1 METTSEPE
9 QQPKLKQT
17 AAPLAVSGAAEDLSE
32 AIEAAV
38 AKNAGEHVRTVRVFG
53 DRYRCNW
60 WVQEKSV
67 GPIFLKAGRIV
78 RSKFFRATRIDDKLL
93 LDDLSSRAPASL

>member
-9 QQPKLKQT
+9 QQPKLGKT
-17 AAPLAVSGAAEDLSE
+17 AAPTVVSGAAEDLSE
-32 AIEAAV
+32 AIEGAV
-38 AKNAGEHVRTVRVFG
+38 AKNAGEQVRTVRVFG

-60 WVQEKSV
+60 WVQEKTAGS
-67 GPIFLKAGRIV
+67 IHFNAGRII

-93 LDDLSSRAPASL
+93 LDDLSSRAPASR